1 MQCTS
6 IVFLPKH
13 PESSLEKSIIQIPI
27 ERYSIKHLTGN
38 TQHCQGQQKNSLIR
52 QKLPWGLLLKTRQK
66 LAFPEIF
73 PT

>member
-38 TQHCQGQQKNSLIR
+38 TQHCHGQQKNSKCQR
-52 QKLPWGLLLKTRQK
+52 NFEKFHNVKKRNET
-66 LAFPEIF
+66 
-73 PT
+73 